1 MTAAKL
7 SNRYQLDFDLC
18 QIRCDCVYNSRT
30 KKGYFA
36 DFNYTQDK
44 VYMDMTSIQSKTYGY
59 LLGEARPDFYLYYNQ
74 DLIDN
79 YNLPD
84 PATLW
89 NQGKWDW
96 TAFTTLLS
104 LAKTKLPEGSY
115 AMGGVAADVIQ
126 GLVAARGGKFVDRGL
141 KNVLLSSPT
150 VEKLSKIYKKFINYT
165 GIKNNY
171 TAMLAETL
179 FRVRRYLL
187 PVRYGT

>member
-1 MTAAKL
+1 MTHSIKTIRQTERQEWHSRVEAAYNIKSNMSNIRPKLLGVIRIQWITEAHTADMMTAANYLIDTNWISTFVKSGAIAEL
-7 SNRYQLDFDLC
+7 
-18 QIRCDCVYNSRT
+18 YNSRT

-96 TAFTTLLS
+96 TAFTNLLS
-104 LAKTKLPEGSY
+104 LAKTKLPK
-115 AMGGVAADVIQ
+115 ALMPWV
-126 GLVAARGGKFVDRGL
+126 GLLL
-141 KNVLLSSPT
+141 K
-150 VEKLSKIYKKFINYT
+150 
-165 GIKNNY
+165 
-171 TAMLAETL
+171 
-179 FRVRRYLL
+179 
-187 PVRYGT
+187 